1 MNKRS
6 YSIYLDSEL
15 FDYIK
20 DTFKAVSVSQ
30 FINDILNKEINFIKA
45 IDDLYKREVN
55 KDEYNKRNRAD

>member
-6 YSIYLDSEL
+6 YSIYLDSDL

-30 FINDILNKEINFIKA
+30 FINDVLNKEINFIKA

-55 KDEYNKRNRAD
+55 KDEYNKRNRTD

>member
-6 YSIYLDSEL
+6 YSIYLDSDL

-30 FINDILNKEINFIKA
+30 FINDVLNKEINFIKD

-55 KDEYNKRNRAD
+55 KDEYNKRNRTD